1 LAKLS
6 QPFLL
11 LIKYISIFIIGSS
24 HNFKIFHAL
33 FLIFL
38 NFAQGAHLGFLLG
51 LQHYYLFERP
61 ICFDHDTF
69 MYMLGEFFIP
79 KII

>member
-11 LIKYISIFIIGSS
+11 LIKYTLMFIIGSS
-24 HNFKIFHAL
+24 HNFKFFISFSL
-33 FLIFL
+33 FSL
-38 NFAQGAHLGFLLG
+38 NFAHGAHLGFLLG
-51 LQHYYLFERP
+51 LQHYYLFEGP

-69 MYMLGEFFIP
+69 KYILGEFFTLKLI
-79 KII
+79 

>member
-11 LIKYISIFIIGSS
+11 LIKYTSIFIIGSS
-24 HNFKIFHAL
+24 HNFKFFIPL

-38 NFAQGAHLGFLLG
+38 NFVVIAHESLLS
-51 LQHYYLFERP
+51 LLA
-61 ICFDHDTF
+61 
-69 MYMLGEFFIP
+69 L
-79 KII
+79 